1 MISFVATIPSRQ
13 RGLRRNR
20 ARSPTIKTG
29 SGWYPTQRH
38 ERRGPP
44 AVLVQTW
51 LDSSV
56 LSPEQLAAHV
66 RTELDSK
73 GSWTDSCEVR
83 YGGGPTARIDLV
95 EIDGETWFRATGGSG
110 LAVSADYPTLE
121 DAPLDMVHL
130 FAWLS
135 WDVSE
140 ATETH
145 SYRYR

>member
-1 MISFVATIPSRQ
+1 MADSTSSAADRRQ
-13 RGLRRNR
+13 FWFK
-20 ARSPTIKTG
+20 P
-29 SGWYPTQRH
+29 
-38 ERRGPP
+38 
-44 AVLVQTW
+44 W
-51 LDSSV
+51 LDSSG

-73 GSWTDSCEVR
+73 GSWTDFCEVR
-83 YGGGPTARIDLV
+83 YGGGPTARIALV

-110 LAVSADYPTLE
+110 LAVSADYRTLE
-121 DAPLDMVHL
+121 DALDMVHL

-140 ATETH
+140 ATETR